1 MFLCVISRIRERTEG
16 YADVEVGEDEL
27 DTGFWSVRTLLGQV
41 AMTIRCICLLIE

>member
-27 DTGFWSVRTLLGQV
+27 DTGFWSVRIFLVKL
-41 AMTIRCICLLIE
+41 R